1 MSDDQTLYG
10 AIAVISAC
18 IVFIVRAVL
27 AAKKGAEVVA
37 TFDKY
42 KSYALLAA
50 KWAEATIPD
59 TYGTDADAG
68 NVKKSLAKLDVY
80 LKKFT
85 ELVKENENTLPN
97 ADLIDMAKAW
107 SVELAKRVEAGK
119 AAE

>member
-10 AIAVISAC
+10 AIAVVTAC

-27 AAKKGAEVVA
+27 AAKSGVEAVA
-37 TFDKY
+37 VFDKY

-50 KWAEATIPD
+50 KWTEATIPD
-59 TYGTDADAG
+59 TIGSDADAG
-68 NVKKSLAKLDVY
+68 GVKKSLAKLDVY

-97 ADLIDMAKAW
+97 TDLINMAKAW
-107 SVELAKRVEAGK
+107 SVELAAQVEAGK
-119 AAE
+119 AAK